1 MTLDTEL
8 YELKAAHAARDAAE
22 GDCRAALEEWH
33 GTHAATPESEV
44 AQRRL
49 FDTFLSRTAAS
60 ERLSA
65 ARAAIRKGQI

>member
-22 GDCRAALEEWH
+22 GDCRAALEEWR
-33 GTHAATPESEV
+33 GTRAATPEGE
-44 AQRRL
+44 AANRRL
-49 FDTFLSRTAAS
+49 FDTLAARTAAS

-65 ARAAIRKGQI
+65 ARAAIRR